1 MKIFFD
7 TNVYIAEALV
17 GRGAIRVIEA
27 TQRGKWRIY
36 SSSYQVTELVRVL
49 VEDLEVPL
57 RSVKL
62 IRQRILK
69 RSTIVKSESSA
80 EVPEDPK
87 DSPILQ
93 AALTCGADYLVTND
107 QHLLRLDPF
116 EGLHIISMNA
126 YHDQLEDEGLIRL
139 R

>member
-7 TNVYIAEALV
+7 ANVYVSEALV
-17 GRGAIRVIEA
+17 GHGAIRIIEA

-36 SSSYQVTELVRVL
+36 SSKYLLQELERVL
-49 VEDLEVPL
+49 VEDLEFSL
-57 RSVKL
+57 RSALL
-62 IRQRILK
+62 IHKRVLS
-69 RSTIVKSESSA
+69 RSTLVESESSA
-80 EVPEDPK
+80 EVTEDPK

-93 AALTCGADYLVTND
+93 AALSCGADYLVSND

-116 EGLHIISMNA
+116 EGLRIISMNA
-126 YHDQLEDEGLIRL
+126 YHDLLEDEGLLRL

>member
-1 MKIFFD
+1 
-7 TNVYIAEALV
+7 
-17 GRGAIRVIEA
+17 
-27 TQRGKWRIY
+27 
-36 SSSYQVTELVRVL
+36 
-49 VEDLEVPL
+49 
-57 RSVKL
+57 VKL

-69 RSTIVKSESSA
+69 RSSIVKSGSSA

-116 EGLHIISMNA
+116 EGLRIISMNA
-126 YHDQLEDEGLIRL
+126 YHDLLEDEGLIRL